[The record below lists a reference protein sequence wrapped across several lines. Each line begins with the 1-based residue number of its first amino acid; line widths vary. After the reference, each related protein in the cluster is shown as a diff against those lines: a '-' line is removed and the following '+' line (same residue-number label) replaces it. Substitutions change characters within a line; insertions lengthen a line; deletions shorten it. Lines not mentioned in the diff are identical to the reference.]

1 MESRGLLDME
11 NPVHQ
16 ICLFLV
22 YKPLIQASLDR
33 TISSWNL
40 HKIRTAH
47 NRSPVAM
54 YELSREKAIQRGY
67 WTGDPGDDV
76 CTASGAEYGL
86 DPNSHPP
93 PTQEQMGEADGPS
106 AEPLGDNEQLR
117 GAGLQLNAEEEL
129 EAAEEMLADGGVD
142 YTADEKDGGMGA
154 YCTTVA
160 YMEAYFA

>member
-1 MESRGLLDME
+1 LRVS
-11 NPVHQ
+11 
-16 ICLFLV
+16 
-22 YKPLIQASLDR
+22 A
-33 TISSWNL
+33 
-40 HKIRTAH
+40 
-47 NRSPVAM
+47 
-54 YELSREKAIQRGY
+54 LS
-67 WTGDPGDDV
+67 
-76 CTASGAEYGL
+76 AEYGL